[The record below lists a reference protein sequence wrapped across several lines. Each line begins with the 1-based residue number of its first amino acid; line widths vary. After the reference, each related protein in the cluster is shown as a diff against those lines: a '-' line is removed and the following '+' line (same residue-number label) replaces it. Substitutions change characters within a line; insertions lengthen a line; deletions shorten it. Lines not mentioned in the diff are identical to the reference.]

1 MAAFKLTATKV
12 ERHRPVKADETLT
25 DGNGLY
31 LRFRRGQAGG
41 LSRMWMYTYKV
52 GTRSS
57 YVTLGEHNGSLSDFD
72 IELYHLPSGTR
83 LTLETARRI
92 AAELTDWRKRGID
105 PKGFRQSEEARQEE
119 TQAALAQQ
127 IAADEAKQAEER
139 KNVQDLFDSWIAD
152 GVRRKDGNAELKRQF
167 EASVLPRIGSIPVK
181 DLTEHDLRAVLRA
194 LVERGVNRS
203 AVIARNNLTQ
213 MFAWGRKRQPWRKL
227 LVEGDPMELIEI
239 EKIVAP
245 DYDMATFRDRVLSDA
260 EITELHDILLR
271 RQAEYDA
278 APNKR
283 VVPQPLEPMTQC
295 AIWIMLSTLTRVG
308 ETSMARW
315 EHVNLEAGEWFIPK
329 ANVKGNFSDLTIYF
343 SAFTLEQFKRLDT
356 LTGHT
361 AWCFPSR
368 NEDSHIDVKSFTKQI
383 GDRQSMFRRNKDGT
397 PRAPLKNRVHDN
409 TLMLAGGATG
419 PWTSHDLR
427 RTGATIM
434 QRLGVTLEVIDRCQ
448 NHVLG
453 GSKVR
458 RHYLHHDYA
467 NEKREAWSLLGKYLS
482 TLIHIKVPKTSSY

>member
-1 MAAFKLTATKV
+1 MPAFKLTATKV
-12 ERHRPVKADETLT
+12 ERHRPVKADESLT

-31 LRFRRGQAGG
+31 LRFRRGHSGG
-41 LSRMWMYTYKV
+41 LSRVWMYTYKV
-52 GTRSS
+52 GTKSS

-72 IELYHLPSGTR
+72 IDLYSLPAGAR

-105 PKGFRQSEEARQEE
+105 PKNFR
-119 TQAALAQQ
+119 LAQEAQ
-127 IAADEAKQAEER
+127 RDEAQAVQAQLIAAEEAKQAAER
-139 KNVQDLFDSWIAD
+139 KSVQDLFDCWIAD

-167 EASVLPRIGSIPVK
+167 EASVLPRIGAIPVK

-203 AVIARNNLTQ
+203 AVIVRDNLTQ
-213 MFAWGRKRQPWRKL
+213 MFAWGRRRQPWRKL
-227 LVEGDPMELIEI
+227 LVEGDPMDLIEI

-245 DYDMATFRDRVLSDA
+245 DFDMDGFRDRVLSDA
-260 EITELHDILLR
+260 EVTELHDILVR
-271 RQAEYDA
+271 RQLEYDA

-283 VVPQPLEPMTQC
+283 VAPQPLEPMTQC

-315 EHVNLEAGEWFIPK
+315 EHVDLKAGEWFIPK
-329 ANVKGNFSDLTIYF
+329 ANVKGNVSDLTVYL
-343 SAFTLEQFKRLDT
+343 SDFTLCQFKRLHK

-368 NEDSHIDVKSFTKQI
+368 NVETHLDVKSFTKQI

-409 TLMLAGGATG
+409 TLVLAGGKNG

-427 RTGATIM
+427 RTGATMM
-434 QRLGVTLEVIDRCQ
+434 QRLGVSIEVIDRCQ

-467 NEKREAWSLLGKYLS
+467 DEKRDAWCVLGEHVS
-482 TLIHIKVPKTSSY
+482 RLIRGPQS